1 MLSDY
6 IGVVF
11 RMCTDVPS
19 VSFVYNRNSSCV
31 ISRVLYSLF
40 ELCVFRGNSLSI
52 NWLLLCDNRSVNS

>member
-31 ISRVLYSLF
+31 ISRALYLF
-40 ELCVFRGNSLSI
+40 I
-52 NWLLLCDNRSVNS
+52 